1 MCILDTCFIKPKQKK
16 KDRRYSTS
24 KTNKKIIDESGFS
37 FDPELENDK
46 VKVAFNNYVDTLV
59 IINCMIE
66 QLQTRLKINTFLST
80 QFVIE
85 LNVIKF

>member
-46 VKVAFNNYVDTLV
+46 VKVAFNNY
-59 IINCMIE
+59 
-66 QLQTRLKINTFLST
+66 
-80 QFVIE
+80 
-85 LNVIKF
+85 